1 MSSTLS
7 IRFPEDLERKLDEEA
22 RLAHKGRSELV
33 REAVQEY
40 VLRRE
45 KERFIQDIVQE
56 MREWQGD
63 AGARQGSGKLSDEMP
78 DDDLDALIRTERDA
92 GVDPDER
99 WWK

>member
-7 IRFPEDLERKLDEEA
+7 IRFPEDLERRLDEEA

-40 VLRRE
+40 VLRLER
-45 KERFIQDIVQE
+45 ERFMEE
-56 MREWQGD
+56 MVREMHEWQGD
-63 AGARQGSGKLSDEMP
+63 PNARRESDNMSDEMP
-78 DDDLDALIRTERDA
+78 DDDLDALIRTEREI